1 MLGVIVQHSVDI
13 VTFISWLSPALYQPQ
28 IRHLIRLVDALLV
41 CDSKKTLTN
50 ISRQLAAKYDPKTA
64 ADFFRESPWQVI
76 DVSGP
81 RKRWML
87 LKFLVGAEAASRPCH
102 SRRDRRQYGQEA

>member
-1 MLGVIVQHSVDI
+1 MLGVIVQHSIEI

-50 ISRQLAAKYDPKTA
+50 LYRQLAAKYDPNTA
-64 ADFFRESPWQVI
+64 ADFFRESPGRSLTSA
-76 DVSGP
+76 DLANAGCCS
-81 RKRWML
+81 
-87 LKFLVGAEAASRPCH
+87 S
-102 SRRDRRQYGQEA
+102 S